1 MREGGVPVD
10 THRKKNGKRAYS
22 SPVMT
27 SQKMELGVFGDYGP
41 NIGVVDPKPIKKLR
55 PLGLN
60 ME

>member
-1 MREGGVPVD
+1 MD
-10 THRKKNGKRAYS
+10 IHHKKNGKRAYS
-22 SPVMT
+22 TPVLT

-41 NIGVVDPKPIKKLR
+41 DIGVVDPKPIKKLR